1 MLLVVGS
8 YEQMLLGYSLVHD
21 SQSDSRIEAKASFT
35 DHSHNGYVKT
45 LASSKKVLASG
56 STDERICL
64 FDIVSNEEMGI
75 LCGHEGT
82 ISRLMIQD
90 EHMISAAEDGTI
102 RIWSTEDWE
111 EIKQLKHPSAVRD
124 FSVHSSG
131 KLLLTVSSDKT
142 LRAWDLTKGR
152 PAFTKSFPVQP
163 ERVIWGPE
171 GKRYILQLTA
181 RQIQVQTL
189 EESKEKVQIES
200 KDPIME
206 IQFYTETEFA
216 IGLSSGIVELWHIE
230 KGNNSRD
237 VGVKTRSYQ
246 AHDARI
252 KGMSICGGIL
262 FTGDSSGCVK
272 GHTKE
277 GKCIFELQTNAR
289 ITCLTVTDV
298 NNGNGDGQ
306 DGTDQM
312 EFENLGEIKNQMSKR
327 RSKGDKKRKS
337 KGSAKQREDRG

>member
-1 MLLVVGS
+1 
-8 YEQMLLGYSLVHD
+8 
-21 SQSDSRIEAKASFT
+21 
-35 DHSHNGYVKT
+35 
-45 LASSKKVLASG
+45 
-56 STDERICL
+56 
-64 FDIVSNEEMGI
+64 
-75 LCGHEGT
+75 
-82 ISRLMIQD
+82 MIY
-90 EHMISAAEDGTI
+90 TYKCYF

-206 IQFYTETEFA
+206 IQFYT
-216 IGLSSGIVELWHIE
+216 
-230 KGNNSRD
+230 
-237 VGVKTRSYQ
+237 
-246 AHDARI
+246 
-252 KGMSICGGIL
+252 
-262 FTGDSSGCVK
+262 
-272 GHTKE
+272 
-277 GKCIFELQTNAR
+277 
-289 ITCLTVTDV
+289 
-298 NNGNGDGQ
+298 
-306 DGTDQM
+306 
-312 EFENLGEIKNQMSKR
+312 
-327 RSKGDKKRKS
+327 
-337 KGSAKQREDRG
+337 

>member
-1 MLLVVGS
+1 MVPSGRKLLSHLIIDGQ
-8 YEQMLLGYSLVHD
+8 YYS
-21 SQSDSRIEAKASFT
+21 
-35 DHSHNGYVKT
+35 
-45 LASSKKVLASG
+45 
-56 STDERICL
+56 
-64 FDIVSNEEMGI
+64 
-75 LCGHEGT
+75 
-82 ISRLMIQD
+82 
-90 EHMISAAEDGTI
+90 

-206 IQFYTETEFA
+206 IQFYT
-216 IGLSSGIVELWHIE
+216 
-230 KGNNSRD
+230 
-237 VGVKTRSYQ
+237 
-246 AHDARI
+246 
-252 KGMSICGGIL
+252 
-262 FTGDSSGCVK
+262 
-272 GHTKE
+272 
-277 GKCIFELQTNAR
+277 
-289 ITCLTVTDV
+289 
-298 NNGNGDGQ
+298 
-306 DGTDQM
+306 
-312 EFENLGEIKNQMSKR
+312 
-327 RSKGDKKRKS
+327 
-337 KGSAKQREDRG
+337 